1 MKIILEFTPNEI
13 LDSVKAG
20 TLQSF
25 MQGFNKAEEVMANI
39 APKAKK
45 AEKPAPDP
53 EETPIDIP
61 EPTATIDQVRAKLAP
76 LLKGGKQ
83 KQIEKIFKSFG
94 AEKLTEIAPKDYAAL
109 IEMAAEYE

>member
-13 LDSVKAG
+13 LESVKAG
-20 TLQSF
+20 TLQAF
-25 MQGFNKAEEVMANI
+25 MGGFNKAEEVMQKI
-39 APKAKK
+39 KQDKK
-45 AEKPAPDP
+45 ADKEKPTPEPDP
-53 EETPIDIP
+53 EVSE
-61 EPTATIDQVRAKLAP
+61 EKPTATIDQVRAKLAP

-94 AEKLTEIAPKDYAAL
+94 AEKLTEIAPEDYAAL

>member
-53 EETPIDIP
+53 EETP
-61 EPTATIDQVRAKLAP
+61 TATIDQVRAKLAP

-94 AEKLTEIAPKDYAAL
+94 AEKLTEIALKDYAAL